1 MDEPFYHNI
10 NIQPT
15 GNFVRPGIRAEV
27 RETDGDY
34 EEVKHFVDTPITMK
48 HNVAYS
54 KQTAATT
61 NTHTAAL

>member
-10 NIQPT
+10 QPP
-15 GNFVRPGIRAEV
+15 GNFVSPGDRAEV
-27 RETDGDY
+27 RETDGNY

-54 KQTAATT
+54 KHAAATN